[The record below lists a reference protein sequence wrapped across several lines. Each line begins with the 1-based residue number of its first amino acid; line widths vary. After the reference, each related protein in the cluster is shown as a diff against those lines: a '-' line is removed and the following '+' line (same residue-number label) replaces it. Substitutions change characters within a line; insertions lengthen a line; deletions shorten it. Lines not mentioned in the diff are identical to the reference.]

1 MKHLIT
7 ILAIITAAFV
17 GVTSNKLQAQPTQAT
32 KSFLIIRERSEPTT
46 IIDEV
51 QGIVYIPIIYK
62 SIAGRV
68 TTYYS
73 SIDAFLNHSDNRTKA
88 AKRTLNYKG
97 FFMGSFSPVADF
109 DFGTYASRLHDDI
122 LHYMHDWVCSSD
134 WGYSYNEIENTNGID
149 YINIFTTNPTDYST
163 ITNFQC
169 TIY

>member
-1 MKHLIT
+1 MR
-7 ILAIITAAFV
+7 AY
-17 GVTSNKLQAQPTQAT
+17 
-32 KSFLIIRERSEPTT
+32 SEPTT

-68 TTYYS
+68 TTYYN

-97 FFMGSFSPVADF
+97 FFMGSFSPTADF

-122 LHYMHDWVCSSD
+122 LHYMYDWVCTSD
-134 WGYSYNEIENTNGID
+134 YGYHYNEIENDNGID
-149 YINIFTTNPTDYST
+149 YITIYTDNPTWYSD
-163 ITNFQC
+163 IINFQC
-169 TIY
+169 TVY